1 MKETG
6 RKDGKERREMRKK
19 RAGIRQGREMERWD
33 KEEVRERER
42 KGQKQTLIH
51 TRRQRQTST
60 DCGKLINLQN
70 RRQKIGRAH
79 V

>member
-33 KEEVRERER
+33 KEEVREIER
-42 KGQKQTLIH
+42 KGQK
-51 TRRQRQTST
+51 
-60 DCGKLINLQN
+60 
-70 RRQKIGRAH
+70 
-79 V
+79 